1 MGIYLKIGSTDV
13 SRFITEN
20 KYSISVSSVYD
31 NGGEFVN
38 IYGAKVREKTGYE
51 VDISAELSD
60 VDDTS
65 AAALSVALSGEICS
79 VSYSAPTE
87 KTGDFQ
93 CSGFSLSLDRVYSG
107 EKFWT
112 AQVKLHAAFVP
123 EDGMIALSF
132 QDTKGKLVL
141 INDFYEKIGYPHK
154 EYNKIEDEED
164 DYYSEE
170 DMKWDRL
177 HKHGL

>member
-65 AAALSVALSGEICS
+65 AAALSAALSGEKCS
-79 VSYSAPTE
+79 VSYSAP
-87 KTGDFQ
+87 
-93 CSGFSLSLDRVYSG
+93 RG

-123 EDGMIALSF
+123 EDGL
-132 QDTKGKLVL
+132 
-141 INDFYEKIGYPHK
+141 
-154 EYNKIEDEED
+154 
-164 DYYSEE
+164 
-170 DMKWDRL
+170 
-177 HKHGL
+177 

>member
-38 IYGAKVREKTGYE
+38 IYGAKVRERTGYE

-65 AAALSVALSGEICS
+65 AALSGEKCS

-87 KTGDFQ
+87 KTGEFQ
-93 CSGFSLSLDRVYSG
+93 CSGFSLSLDRVYRGRKVLDGSG
-107 EKFWT
+107 KAPCGFC
-112 AQVKLHAAFVP
+112 A
-123 EDGMIALSF
+123 
-132 QDTKGKLVL
+132 
-141 INDFYEKIGYPHK
+141 
-154 EYNKIEDEED
+154 
-164 DYYSEE
+164 
-170 DMKWDRL
+170 
-177 HKHGL
+177 

>member
-38 IYGAKVREKTGYE
+38 IYGAKVR
-51 VDISAELSD
+51 DISAELSD

-65 AAALSVALSGEICS
+65 AAALSAALSGEKCN

-87 KTGDFQ
+87 KTGEFQ
-93 CSGFSLSLDRVYSG
+93 CSGFSLSLDRVYRG

-123 EDGMIALSF
+123 EDGL
-132 QDTKGKLVL
+132 
-141 INDFYEKIGYPHK
+141 
-154 EYNKIEDEED
+154 
-164 DYYSEE
+164 
-170 DMKWDRL
+170 
-177 HKHGL
+177 